1 MSPLRRPVV
10 AVHVRRLRWVVGF
23 VAALVSSIAAA
34 QASGPVERRLEERAN
49 ELLTVMGFGLTP
61 DVTAGSLSI
70 SDTASGDPRVQSATL
85 GGGFTISK
93 SLPLYLEGTAGYA
106 RYDPAFVASDGQVER
121 TVPTRWNSLS
131 VTGGVGWDFPIAR
144 DLVLRPILNVSYG
157 RVTTDAAIGAT
168 IADVELQRLQD
179 ARFEAVGAGGSLMLD
194 YERYRPEG
202 DLDAELRYTNIFLRT
217 SGDLS
222 DAVESR
228 SIARSLNLWTR
239 WRAPTGIV
247 LLDRPLRYVL
257 EFAHTRYG
265 GDLEGALGF
274 DYLSSIGLGME
285 LDVSKYERWVSRVR
299 LVARYRFGPNVQGT
313 SVGLAV
319 SF

>member
-1 MSPLRRPVV
+1 MSPADRPVV
-10 AVHVRRLRWVVGF
+10 PAGTRR
-23 VAALVSSIAAA
+23 ALVAVGLVYALAPAPAAA
-34 QASGPVERRLEERAN
+34 QPSGPVDRRLEERAN
-49 ELLTVMGFGLTP
+49 ELLTLMGFGLTP

-70 SDTASGDPRVQSATL
+70 SDTGGGDPRVQSATL
-85 GGGFTISK
+85 GGGFTVSR
-93 SLPLYLEGTAGYA
+93 SWPLYLEGTAAYA
-106 RYDPAFVASDGQVER
+106 RYDPAFVVSDGRVER

-131 VTGGVGWDFPIAR
+131 VTAGVGWDFPIAR
-144 DLVLRPILNVSYG
+144 DLVLRPILNASYG
-157 RVTTDAAIGAT
+157 RVTTDAAIGAA
-168 IADVELQRLQD
+168 IADVELERLQSG
-179 ARFEAVGAGGSLMLD
+179 RFEAVGAGGSLMLD

-222 DAVESR
+222 GVVEGR

-239 WRAPTGIV
+239 WRAPTGVV
-247 LLDRPLRYVL
+247 LLDRPLRYVV

-285 LDVSKYERWVSRVR
+285 LDVSRYERWVTRVR